1 MTERELKAMS
11 KAALTEQLLRLAR
24 EKDELAEKVD
34 KLQAQLKEARDKAA
48 SRNIAISNAGS
59 IAEAALGLKGVFE
72 RAQEAA
78 DEYLENIRRMKD
90 EQEAACAQMMEET
103 RLKCREMEIGTQ
115 RRCDELYR
123 AAEAEASQKWSSLAR
138 ALEDTM
144 QNFVQ
149 GEKKA

>member
-1 MTERELKAMS
+1 MTERELRGMGKAE
-11 KAALTEQLLRLAR
+11 LIEQVTRLSR
-24 EKDELAEKVD
+24 EKDELAEKVE

-59 IAEAALGLKGVFE
+59 IAEAALGLRGVFD

-78 DEYLENIRRMKD
+78 DEYLENIRRMQE
-90 EQEAACAQMMEET
+90 EQEKTCARLLEET
-103 RLKCREMEIGTQ
+103 RLKCQEMEIGTQ